1 VGLETVHRSGGVYNR
16 IHRRICNRSDKMKDG
31 VKEMCIRTWWDDE
44 EEVTTLPACTS
55 EVCAHKGPQFA
66 ATTRLPD
73 LGSLTSAL
81 TVRTDLKLGHPNRR
95 AAINLRVTDSN
106 PLFTI
111 SNSNK
116 CAVGITCNSSLPLLL
131 YSKPKVTAP
140 LQARNFVLKNDLRR
154 AVLIRQILVSL
165 DSARNSLR
173 ARSHSNEMESAEYG
187 NVNGRL

>member
-1 VGLETVHRSGGVYNR
+1 VGCGDVGLETVRRSGGVYNR

-31 VKEMCIRTWWDDE
+31 VKEMCITTWWDDE

-55 EVCAHKGPQFA
+55 EVRAHKGPHFA

-106 PLFTI
+106 P
-111 SNSNK
+111 
-116 CAVGITCNSSLPLLL
+116 SSRFLTATNAQLALH
-131 YSKPKVTAP
+131 VTHLCP
-140 LQARNFVLKNDLRR
+140 CYYT
-154 AVLIRQILVSL
+154 VS
-165 DSARNSLR
+165 RK
-173 ARSHSNEMESAEYG
+173 
-187 NVNGRL
+187 